1 MTDLRPP
8 CIYNF
13 EKPFKQYIS
22 IHIKQSTHTQQISQE
37 METDQLSAHQAKL
50 DKVEAR
56 KRTGRQA
63 VYLWR
68 EAHPNEY
75 RALCRKS
82 SHIYYIKHREIIS
95 ERRKKEREAARYV
108 AEQATLQL

>member
-37 METDQLSAHQAKL
+37 IEKL
-50 DKVEAR
+50 LKIAP
-56 KRTGRQA
+56 KYG
-63 VYLWR
+63 
-68 EAHPNEY
+68 
-75 RALCRKS
+75 
-82 SHIYYIKHREIIS
+82 IEIM
-95 ERRKKEREAARYV
+95 V
-108 AEQATLQL
+108 PH